1 MLQPDNTTP
10 PNILKLWL
18 SLNCLLLRGGVK
30 CMHSVRTSKSLWL
43 QARTHRL
50 APQAFFQSIMQVHT
64 LGGHEHVL
72 VEHHNN

>member
-1 MLQPDNTTP
+1 
-10 PNILKLWL
+10 
-18 SLNCLLLRGGVK
+18 
-30 CMHSVRTSKSLWL
+30 MHSVRTSKSLWL
-43 QARTHRL
+43 QARTHRP